1 MNDSGVRWRG
11 DGGVVRTGTGMVVCV
26 SVCVVGDLI
35 WLLGL
40 GLRGVYIEGCQVID
54 KISII
59 GGFRL
64 RTRYSPVG

>member
-1 MNDSGVRWRG
+1 MNVSGVRWRG
-11 DGGVVRTGTGMVVCV
+11 DGGVVRAGTGMMVCV
-26 SVCVVGDLI
+26 SVYVFVVI

-40 GLRGVYIEGCQVID
+40 GLRGVYIERRQVTD

-64 RTRYSPVG
+64 RARYSPVG